1 MKTKLLLF
9 ILFAVLVCCKN
20 KTNSNEHADNT
31 TQTSTK
37 QKQYSDGIDK
47 DSVNVEKKRKQNIM
61 KGDIK
66 GNYIVLYKAPIIF
79 KDNSCQFVFY
89 RQKQDMTNFPSA
101 LFVCIVTS
109 TNDTLYKKQFAYG
122 GNYGGDPNY
131 RIIKKTK
138 NNCEILL
145 EYGYTQMGITSVN
158 IGLYTFI
165 NKEYSEILKI
175 KDASYDNS
183 DEPRNDNKFESYTT
197 KLEFKKD
204 DSEFCRIDAIVTGK
218 KLNKQTNQVEPINEK
233 EIYEFDKI
241 DNVYKII
248 KTEKLN

>member
-9 ILFAVLVCCKN
+9 LCVILVCCKN
-20 KTNSNEHADNT
+20 QTNSNEQRT
-31 TQTSTK
+31 TSKQASTK
-37 QKQYSDGIDK
+37 QKRGINNGKVNIDK
-47 DSVNVEKKRKQNIM
+47 KENGKIM
-61 KGDIK
+61 NAGTH
-66 GNYIVLYKAPIIF
+66 GNYIVMYKIPIVF
-79 KDNSCQFVFY
+79 KNHSGQFVFY
-89 RQKQDMTNFPSA
+89 REKKDAMTNFPAA

-122 GNYGGDPNY
+122 GNWGEAPNY
-131 RIIKKTK
+131 KIIKKTRD
-138 NNCEILL
+138 NCEILL

-175 KDASYDNS
+175 EDASYDNS
-183 DEPRNDNKFESYTT
+183 DEPRNESKFESYTT